1 MADVDR
7 KEQDIRNEVI
17 EDVQKDEEENIAL
30 PEPLALHP
38 LKHKWTYWYLND
50 DRQASWEDRLK
61 PVCTFSTVEEFWALY
76 NNIRPPSGLN
86 CLCDY
91 SVFKSGIP
99 PMWEVPENLK
109 GGRWLINIEKGRP
122 GEIMDLIWLEIL
134 IAMIGEQFGDDMDL
148 ICGLVCNVRG
158 KGSKI
163 SMWTKDS
170 NAEEGNIRIGQV
182 LKQKLLGA
190 EVPPGCTTPLFDI
203 LKYEDHDSCQKKCGS
218 TVKAKLSI
226 SAVNQMPERN

>member
-170 NAEEGNIRIGQV
+170 NAEEGNIRIG
-182 LKQKLLGA
+182 
-190 EVPPGCTTPLFDI
+190 
-203 LKYEDHDSCQKKCGS
+203 
-218 TVKAKLSI
+218 
-226 SAVNQMPERN
+226 

>member
-1 MADVDR
+1 MSDAETVENQNDVNEEAEDER
-7 KEQDIRNEVI
+7 KENEFSAVSG
-17 EDVQKDEEENIAL
+17 ELV
-30 PEPLALHP
+30 LHP
-38 LKHKWTYWYLND
+38 LKQKWTYWYLND
-50 DRQASWEDRLK
+50 DRQACWEDRLK

-91 SVFKSGIP
+91 NVFKNGIQ
-99 PMWEVPENLK
+99 PMWEVPENRK
-109 GGRWLINIEKGRP
+109 GGRWLITIEKGRP

-134 IAMIGEQFGDDMDL
+134 IAMIGEQFGEDMDL

-163 SMWTKDS
+163 SMWTKDWS
-170 NAEEGNIRIGQV
+170 AEEGNLRIGQV

-190 EVPPGCTTPLFDI
+190 EVPPGCATPLFDW
-203 LKYEDHDSCQKKCGS
+203 LKYEDHDSCQKKSGS

>member
-1 MADVDR
+1 MLFVLL
-7 KEQDIRNEVI
+7 Q
-17 EDVQKDEEENIAL
+17 
-30 PEPLALHP
+30 ALHP

-91 SVFKSGIP
+91 SVFKCGIP

-109 GGRWLINIEKGRP
+109 GGRWLINIEKGKP

-170 NAEEGNIRIGQV
+170 NAEEGNIRIG
-182 LKQKLLGA
+182 
-190 EVPPGCTTPLFDI
+190 
-203 LKYEDHDSCQKKCGS
+203 
-218 TVKAKLSI
+218 
-226 SAVNQMPERN
+226 